1 MTRDPAGIFHRI
13 QVVHRTAWLPAPIYP
28 QLEAIALPH
37 LVAYVTD
44 LTRHDA
50 AICRALE
57 PGDVAMYAI
66 RSNGTHFCTY
76 SKTSDIEPDDAANTA
91 RKALDY
97 VDAVQFV
104 ARDARWHHV
113 ECTAAT
119 IGTVQPISFSDAR
132 AIVNDEYV
140 QRRRSLGPADRWSRW
155 RTSHVPAHLLPAA
168 NSTIRSPASRRTL
181 RVQKG
186 KIHDLSPDQDH
197 HLSHTSDR

>member
-1 MTRDPAGIFHRI
+1 MTRDPAGTVHRI
-13 QVVHRTAWLPAPIYP
+13 QAVHRTAWLPAPIYP

-57 PGDVAMYAI
+57 PGDAAMYAI
-66 RSNGTHFCTY
+66 RSYGTHFCTY
-76 SKTSDIEPDDAANTA
+76 RKAFDADPGDAANTA

-104 ARDARWHHV
+104 ARDARWYHV
-113 ECTAAT
+113 ECTAAA

-132 AIVNDEYV
+132 AIVNNHYV
-140 QRRRSLGPADRWSRW
+140 QRRRSLWAVDRRF
-155 RTSHVPAHLLPAA
+155 
-168 NSTIRSPASRRTL
+168 
-181 RVQKG
+181 G
-186 KIHDLSPDQDH
+186 
-197 HLSHTSDR
+197 

>member
-1 MTRDPAGIFHRI
+1 
-13 QVVHRTAWLPAPIYP
+13 VHRTAWLPAPIYP

-57 PGDVAMYAI
+57 AGDAAMYAI
-66 RSNGTHFCTY
+66 RPYGTHFCSY
-76 SKTSDIEPDDAANTA
+76 RKTSDTDLGDAANTA

-104 ARDARWHHV
+104 ARDARWYHV
-113 ECTAAT
+113 ECTAAA
-119 IGTVQPISFSDAR
+119 IGTVQPISFPGAR

-140 QRRRSLGPADRWSRW
+140 HRRGSLGAADRWS
-155 RTSHVPAHLLPAA
+155 
-168 NSTIRSPASRRTL
+168 
-181 RVQKG
+181 G
-186 KIHDLSPDQDH
+186 
-197 HLSHTSDR
+197 

>member
-1 MTRDPAGIFHRI
+1 MTRDPAGTVHRI
-13 QVVHRTAWLPAPIYP
+13 QAVHRTAWLPAPIYP

-57 PGDVAMYAI
+57 PGDAAMYVI
-66 RSNGTHFCTY
+66 RSYGTHFCIY
-76 SKTSDIEPDDAANTA
+76 RKAFDADPGDAANTA

-104 ARDARWHHV
+104 ARDARWYHV
-113 ECTAAT
+113 ECTAAA

-132 AIVNDEYV
+132 AIVNNHYV
-140 QRRRSLGPADRWSRW
+140 QRRRSLGAADRQS
-155 RTSHVPAHLLPAA
+155 
-168 NSTIRSPASRRTL
+168 
-181 RVQKG
+181 G
-186 KIHDLSPDQDH
+186 
-197 HLSHTSDR
+197 